1 MTADTK
7 VLFVGVHNAAR
18 SRIAEALLRELG
30 GPRFEVI
37 SAGFEPHEAN
47 LLALESLA
55 AIGLSLPYTGV
66 QPSVFEL
73 FKAGRHFD
81 YVIGVCDEE
90 YGQRCPLFAGMTQ
103 HLYWS
108 FPDPSSF
115 TSERAAVLARIGEVR
130 DAIKSR
136 LEAWVQTL
144 PALRRGTPRSMNTM
158 QIVTPRAVDVVQPS
172 ALGTQRA
179 RGTDLLMKG
188 GACGPHA

>member
-108 FPDPSSF
+108 
-115 TSERAAVLARIGEVR
+115 ERAAVLARIGEVR

-172 ALGTQRA
+172 ALGS
-179 RGTDLLMKG
+179 RGTGLLAEV
-188 GACGPHA
+188 GACGQRA